1 MENEKPKEK
10 VEGVKSAEDA
20 NFQGQVTG
28 VGDVVEGL
36 GIFDD
41 STVQDL
47 PTKGQA
53 VEIVKYSV
61 EKIIASIANKQD

>member
-1 MENEKPKEK
+1 MENEKRQEK
-10 VEGVKSAEDA
+10 VEEVKSAEDA
-20 NFQGQVTG
+20 NFQGQAIE

-41 STVQDL
+41 SAVQDL

-53 VEIVKYSV
+53 VEIVESSV
-61 EKIIASIANKQD
+61 EKIIASIKTKQD